1 MPKFRRRM
9 PKSKLVSVAG
19 SMPTDTVK
27 GIKGDKGDKGDQGN
41 AGSDATVTKS
51 AVEAVLT
58 GEISSHTHA
67 GGGGLTQAQARR
79 IGQ

>member
-27 GIKGDKGDKGDQGN
+27 GIKGDKGDQGVP
-41 AGSDATVTKS
+41 GSDASVTKS

>member
-9 PKSKLVSVAG
+9 PKSNLVSVAG
-19 SMPTDTVK
+19 SMPSDVVK
-27 GIKGDKGDKGDQGN
+27 GIKGDKGDQGDP
-41 AGSDATVTKS
+41 GSDATVTKA